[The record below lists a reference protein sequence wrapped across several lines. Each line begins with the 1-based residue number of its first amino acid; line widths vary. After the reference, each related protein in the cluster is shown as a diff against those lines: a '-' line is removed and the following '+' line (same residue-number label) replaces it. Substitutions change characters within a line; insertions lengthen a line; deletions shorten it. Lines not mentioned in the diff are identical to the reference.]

1 MTDDQNPT
9 ERRALEMIA
18 NGTPAVFFSG
28 NAERSCS
35 LCAAHIS
42 VARQALGW
50 QPLPNEGGLPLT
62 EKQAAP

>member
-18 NGTPAVFFSG
+18 NGTPALFFSG
-28 NAERSCS
+28 NVERSCS
-35 LCAAHIS
+35 LCAAHIG

-50 QPLPNEGGLPLT
+50 QPLPSEGGVPLI
-62 EKQAAP
+62 EQAAP